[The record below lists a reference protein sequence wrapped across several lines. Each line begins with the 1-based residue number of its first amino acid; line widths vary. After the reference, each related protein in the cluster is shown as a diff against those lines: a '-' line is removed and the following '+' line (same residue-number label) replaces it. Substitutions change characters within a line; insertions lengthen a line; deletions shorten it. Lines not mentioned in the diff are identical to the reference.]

1 MWATPCIVA
10 LFLFGYGK
18 VGKGIAKQ
26 LAKYTKKLTV
36 IDTSTSACEQAAQ
49 DEFLAISANDKGNIH
64 KVVKASY
71 AVITATGI
79 KNIITDWYDTDLF
92 KNKVLINMGVD
103 DEYGDAFSKEEVLNE
118 KRGVNFAL
126 RDEIRRH

>member
-1 MWATPCIVA
+1 M
-10 LFLFGYGK
+10 
-18 VGKGIAKQ
+18 
-26 LAKYTKKLTV
+26 
-36 IDTSTSACEQAAQ
+36 
-49 DEFLAISANDKGNIH
+49 
-64 KVVKASY
+64 KASY